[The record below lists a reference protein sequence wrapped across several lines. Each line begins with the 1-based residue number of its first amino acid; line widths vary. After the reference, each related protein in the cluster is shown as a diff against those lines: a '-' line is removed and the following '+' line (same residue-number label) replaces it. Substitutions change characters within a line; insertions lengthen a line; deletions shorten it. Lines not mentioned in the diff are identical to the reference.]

1 MTPSNLTI
9 LVVDDLELMR
19 RVTVT
24 QLRGL
29 GYEKILIASDGAA
42 ALRMIRER
50 KVDIVL
56 SDLNMPVMT
65 GLELLRVIRADPA
78 LSQLPFVMITAEAER
93 SCIQDVIVAG
103 VTSLLVKPYIP
114 INLQDR
120 LEKIFASKTLKE
132 PTSTPTESAGGD
144 KGPVDS
150 NLDLLPTRI
159 LVVDDN
165 PTVLELM
172 VIMFKDHHQVQSAA
186 DGKSALAICR
196 IEPLPDLILMDV
208 KMPDMD
214 GFEVVRH
221 LRAQTATAQ
230 IPVIFVT
237 GSNDEEAQIKGM
249 ELGAVDFIS
258 KKTPPKVIQSKV
270 KNFIKF
276 IDVRRQLQADYD
288 AMLEANRMRED
299 VENINRHD
307 IKGSLSAILGMVQ
320 GMACDAAANAKQVGQ
335 LRLLETTALHVMS
348 MLNLASELYQIESGR
363 FKLTPVPVDVGQL
376 LLGLVELARS
386 GFAEKRLTLEL
397 DTHRPEGCESL
408 MACGDT
414 MLCYSMFQNLLK
426 NACEAAPPDSTVQVT
441 VKDEHPLRI
450 LFQNQGVVPIRIREI
465 FFEKYATSGK
475 PGGKGIGT
483 YSARLLALAQ
493 DGSIIMDTQDHD
505 NSTTLTVSLPRQV
518 PDPTADN
525 VPLAVKNTNP

>member
-1 MTPSNLTI
+1 MTPSSLTI

-29 GYEKILIASDGAA
+29 GYEKILTASDGAA
-42 ALRMIRER
+42 ALRLIRER

-78 LSQLPFVMITAEAER
+78 LTQLPFVMITAEAER

-103 VTSLLVKPYIP
+103 VTSLLVKPYIR
-114 INLQDR
+114 INLQNR
-120 LEKIFASKTLKE
+120 LEQIFASKTQVK
-132 PTSTPTESAGGD
+132 PTSTST
-144 KGPVDS
+144 GPVVLGQVKVDA
-150 NLDLLPTRI
+150 NLNLSPTRI

-172 VIMFKDHHQVQSAA
+172 VIMFKDDHQVQSAA
-186 DGKSALAICR
+186 DGKSALALCR
-196 IEPLPDLILMDV
+196 VEPIPDLILIDV

-214 GFEVVRH
+214 GFEVVRR
-221 LRAQTATAQ
+221 LRAETATAQ

-237 GSNDEEAQIKGM
+237 GATDEEAQIKGM

-258 KKTPPKVIQSKV
+258 KKMPPKVIQTKV

-276 IDVRRQLQADYD
+276 IDMRRQLQADYD

-307 IKGSLSAILGMVQ
+307 LKGSLAAILSMVQ
-320 GMACDAAANAKQVGQ
+320 VMACDDAANTTQVGQ

-348 MLNLASELYQIESGR
+348 MLNLSSELYNIETDR
-363 FKLTPVPVDVGQL
+363 FKLTAVPVDVGQL

-386 GFAEKRLTLEL
+386 SFAEKRLTIEL
-397 DTHRPEGCESL
+397 DTNSADGGESL
-408 MACGDT
+408 MASGDT
-414 MLCYSMFQNLLK
+414 MLCYSMLQNLLK
-426 NACEAAPPDSTVQVT
+426 NACEAAPPDSTVLVT
-441 VKDEHPLRI
+441 IKDEHPLRI
-450 LFQNQGVVPIRIREI
+450 LLQNKGVVPVGIREN

-475 PGGKGIGT
+475 PGGTGIGT

-493 DGSIIMDTQDHD
+493 HGSITMDTQDND
-505 NSTTLTVSLPRQV
+505 STTTLTVSLPRR
-518 PDPTADN
+518 PM
-525 VPLAVKNTNP
+525 LFSNPQ